1 MILNP
6 TLACADLLRLADEI
20 DILLAQGISMLHLD
34 IMDGHYVPN
43 LCFSVDSV
51 AAVAAYTSAELDVHL
66 MVDQPLPYI
75 APLAAA
81 GVSMVSVHLDAPGL
95 VQCLDSIRSAG
106 MKAGLVL
113 NPGDCPV
120 EIPEQLLSTADF
132 VQLMAVHPGKSGQ
145 PFLPQTLGT
154 LSALATYRKQSQLPF
169 LISIDGGID
178 APSAIACRKRGADIL
193 VVGARCIFRQEKPLA
208 EALREF
214 RRIVEGESSL

>member
-51 AAVAAYTSAELDVHL
+51 AAVAAYTSAVLDVHL

-81 GVSMVSVHLDAPGL
+81 GASMVSVHLDAPSL

-106 MKAGLVL
+106 MKAGIVL
-113 NPGDCPV
+113 NPGDRPA
-120 EIPEQLLSTADF
+120 EIPEQLLSRADF
-132 VQLMAVHPGKSGQ
+132 VQLMAVHPGKAGQ
-145 PFLPQTLGT
+145 PFLPQTLET
-154 LSALATYRKQSQLPF
+154 LSTLATYRKQSQLPF

-178 APSAIACRKRGADIL
+178 APSAIACCKRGADIL
-193 VVGARCIFRQEKPLA
+193 VAGARCIFRQEKPLT

-214 RRIVEGESSL
+214 RRIVEGESPL